1 MNSLNVIMNMMEYFY
16 SVLDVML
23 LYFYSSIFLKKSE
36 MHPFISILIFIGATT
51 SIFILTNVS
60 IYSGISTIGA
70 LIVTIGYTITVFKGK
85 LGKKIIVPVVYFV
98 LVGVVTLFV
107 TSVIQII
114 TPLTIEDMFNDT
126 LTRTVV
132 ALLIKFVVL
141 ILGLRIQKVLKKSE
155 SRLFKM
161 RSLAVFIM
169 VVFIILLL
177 MFDVVYLQ
185 GNINENTLILV
196 LSLFFVFAITLI
208 FIYMFQHFISR
219 EKTLIVENRLNEAMI
234 KNDYYLK
241 SMEHQHEV
249 AKLKHD
255 LNNHLI
261 TIKGYLTS
269 QNIDEAN
276 NYIAKLSQSK
286 GLKPFISTNNDILN
300 GILNSKISDNEDIE
314 FDLHY
319 DNGLYEIEGTQLTII
334 LGNVLDNAIE
344 ATRLVSDHK
353 FIKVVLSENDLF
365 IKIYVLNPFAIEPK
379 IENDK
384 LVSSKRKNR
393 KGLGLS
399 IVSESVTEL
408 GGKMAYSIE
417 NNMFEVTI
425 LFEKELLSQTR

>member
-36 MHPFISILIFIGATT
+36 MRPFVSLLIFIGATT

-60 IYSGISTIGA
+60 VYSGISTLGA

-132 ALLIKFVVL
+132 ALLIKFAVL
-141 ILGLRIQKVLKKSE
+141 ILGLGIQKVLKKSE
-155 SRLFKM
+155 NQLFKM
-161 RSLAVFIM
+161 RGLVVFIM

-196 LSLFFVFAITLI
+196 LSLFFVFAFALI
-208 FIYMFQHFISR
+208 FIYMFQHFLSR
-219 EKTLIVENRLNEAMI
+219 EKTLVVENRLNEAII

-255 LNNHLI
+255 LHNHLI

-269 QNIDEAN
+269 HNIDEAN
-276 NYIAKLSQSK
+276 SYLAKLSKSR
-286 GLKPFISTNNDILN
+286 GLKSFVSTNNDILN

-314 FDLHY
+314 FEMQY
-319 DNGLYEIEGTQLTII
+319 DNGLYEIESTQLTII

-365 IKIYVLNPFAIEPK
+365 IKIYVLNPFIIEPK
-379 IENDK
+379 VENNK
-384 LVSSKRKNR
+384 LVSTKRKNR

-399 IVSESVTEL
+399 IVSESVANL
-408 GGKMAYSIE
+408 GGKMAYGIE
-417 NNMFEVTI
+417 NNRFEVTI
-425 LFEKELLSQTR
+425 LFEKELLSQTS

>member
-36 MHPFISILIFIGATT
+36 MSPFISILIFIGATT

-141 ILGLRIQKVLKKSE
+141 ILGLGIQKVLKKSE
-155 SRLFKM
+155 NRLFKM
-161 RSLAVFIM
+161 RGLVVFIM

-196 LSLFFVFAITLI
+196 LSLFFVFAFALI

-219 EKTLIVENRLNEAMI
+219 EKTLIVENRLNEAII

-255 LNNHLI
+255 LHNHLI

-269 QNIDEAN
+269 HNIDEAN
-276 NYIAKLSQSK
+276 NYIAKLSKSK
-286 GLKPFISTNNDILN
+286 GLKSFVSTNNDILN

-319 DNGLYEIEGTQLTII
+319 DNGRYEIESTQLTII

-365 IKIYVLNPFAIEPK
+365 IKIYVLNPFTIEPK
-379 IENDK
+379 IEDNK
-384 LVSSKRKNR
+384 LVSTKRNGR

-399 IVSESVTEL
+399 IISESVANL
-408 GGKMAYSIE
+408 GGKMSYSIE
-417 NNMFEVTI
+417 NNRFEVTI

>member
-1 MNSLNVIMNMMEYFY
+1 MNSLNIIMNMMEYFY

-36 MHPFISILIFIGATT
+36 MSPLVSLLIFIGATT

-60 IYSGISTIGA
+60 VYSGISTIGA

-107 TSVIQII
+107 TSMIQII

-132 ALLIKFVVL
+132 ALLIKFAVL
-141 ILGLRIQKVLKKSE
+141 ILGLGIQKVLKKSE
-155 SRLFKM
+155 NQLFKM
-161 RSLAVFIM
+161 RGLVVFIM

-196 LSLFFVFAITLI
+196 LSLFFVFAFALI

-249 AKLKHD
+249 SKLKHD
-255 LNNHLI
+255 LHNHLI

-269 QNIDEAN
+269 HNIDEAN
-276 NYIAKLSQSK
+276 NYIDKLSKSK
-286 GLKPFISTNNDILN
+286 GLKSFVSTNNDILN

-314 FDLHY
+314 FEMQY
-319 DNGLYEIEGTQLTII
+319 DNGLYEIESTQLTII
-334 LGNVLDNAIE
+334 LGNLLDNAIE

-365 IKIYVLNPFAIEPK
+365 IKIYVLNPFIIEPK
-379 IENDK
+379 VENNK
-384 LVSSKRKNR
+384 LVSTKRENR

-399 IVSESVTEL
+399 IVSESVANL
-408 GGKMAYSIE
+408 GGKMAYAFG

-425 LFEKELLSQTR
+425 LFEKELLSQTS

>member
-36 MHPFISILIFIGATT
+36 MRPFISLLIFIGATT

-60 IYSGISTIGA
+60 VYSGISTIGA
-70 LIVTIGYTITVFKGK
+70 LIVTIGYTIMVFNGK

-107 TSVIQII
+107 TSLIQII

-132 ALLIKFVVL
+132 ALLIKFAVL
-141 ILGLRIQKVLKKSE
+141 ILGFGIQKVLKKSE
-155 SRLFKM
+155 NRLFKM
-161 RSLAVFIM
+161 RSLVVFIM

-196 LSLFFVFAITLI
+196 LSLFFVFAFALI

-255 LNNHLI
+255 LHNHLI

-269 QNIDEAN
+269 HNIDEAN
-276 NYIAKLSQSK
+276 NYIAKLSKSK
-286 GLKPFISTNNDILN
+286 GLKSFVSTNNDILN

-319 DNGLYEIEGTQLTII
+319 DNGRYEIESTQLTII

-365 IKIYVLNPFAIEPK
+365 IKIYVLNPFTIEPK
-379 IENDK
+379 IEDNK
-384 LVSSKRKNR
+384 LVSTKRNGR

-399 IVSESVTEL
+399 IISESVANL
-408 GGKMAYSIE
+408 GGKMSYSIE
-417 NNMFEVTI
+417 NNRFEVTI